1 MTGKCGLTERLPP
14 PQVWD
19 GDQHSP
25 PPQPPENTLHPLPSP
40 LPVLPSLAG
49 DPRGLFTS
57 AGLSLSFL
65 LPAAHSGQLRVS
77 LDAAL
82 LWPPRRPPASEP
94 SPIPLAGQQPH
105 PSCWGSP
112 VAPRC
117 PSSLHSSLR
126 AGQLLTP
133 VLGTAA
139 ALEWAPPASRPL
151 PSLLPHAPSQ
161 WHAFPGLWITL
172 VNEDSR
178 ILRPLCSSL
187 LSSAAH

>member
-1 MTGKCGLTERLPP
+1 MRAHRATPSSPGLGWGPAFSAPPAPREYPSPTSQPAPCAPISSWRPPWAFHLRRTQPLLSPPRGSLRATPRLPGRCP
-14 PQVWD
+14 PMA
-19 GDQHSP
+19 
-25 PPQPPENTLHPLPSP
+25 PS
-40 LPVLPSLAG
+40 
-49 DPRGLFTS
+49 
-57 AGLSLSFL
+57 
-65 LPAAHSGQLRVS
+65 
-77 LDAAL
+77 
-82 LWPPRRPPASEP
+82 RPPASEP